1 MTAAGYAGY
10 RNVIAKTI
18 EKKEDILL
26 MLFEGALSSVRI
38 AQRGIAANNPKL
50 KGENISRVLAIL
62 TELDCAL
69 DLEKGGDVARNLA
82 TLYDYMIKRLTHA
95 NIKNDPDALKEV
107 ERLLC
112 ELQEG
117 FKAAAK
123 TAAPPVYAPDAES
136 EAESGL
142 TGGLRIAV

>member
-26 MLFEGALSSVRI
+26 MLYEGALSAVRI
-38 AQRGIAANNPKL
+38 AKRGIKENNPKL

-69 DLEKGGDVARNLA
+69 DLEKGGDVAKNLA
-82 TLYDYMIKRLTHA
+82 ALYDYMIKRLTHA
-95 NIKNDPDALKEV
+95 NVKNDPDALEEV

-112 ELQEG
+112 ELHEG
-117 FKAAAK
+117 FKVAAK
-123 TAAPPVYAPDAES
+123 TAVPPVYAPGAES
-136 EAESGL
+136 AIS
-142 TGGLRIAV
+142 GGLRIAV

>member
-1 MTAAGYAGY
+1 MKAAGYAGY
-10 RNVIAKTI
+10 KNVIAKTI

-26 MLFEGALSSVRI
+26 MLYEGALSSVRI
-38 AQRGIAANNPKL
+38 AKKGIAENNPKL

-69 DLEKGGDVARNLA
+69 DLEKGGDLAKNLA
-82 TLYDYMIKRLTHA
+82 ALYDYMIKQLTHA
-95 NIKNDPDALKEV
+95 NIKNDPEALEEV

-117 FKAAAK
+117 FKVAAK

-136 EAESGL
+136 GV

>member
-26 MLFEGALSSVRI
+26 MLYEGALSAVRI
-38 AQRGIAANNPKL
+38 AKIGITEKNPRL

-62 TELDCAL
+62 TELHCAL
-69 DLEKGGDVARNLA
+69 DLEKGGDLAKNLA
-82 TLYDYMIKRLTHA
+82 ALYPYMIKRLTHA
-95 NIKNDPDALKEV
+95 NIKNDPEALEEV
-107 ERLLC
+107 DRLLG
-112 ELQEG
+112 ELHEG

-123 TAAPPVYAPDAES
+123 TSAAPIYNQRV
-136 EAESGL
+136 ESGM

>member
-1 MTAAGYAGY
+1 MTAAGYASY
-10 RNVIAKTI
+10 KNVMAHTI

-26 MLFEGALSSVRI
+26 MLYEGALGAVRI
-38 AQRGIAANNPKL
+38 ARRGIAEKNPKL

-69 DLEKGGDVARNLA
+69 DLEKGGDLAENLA
-82 TLYDYMIKRLTHA
+82 ALYDYMIKRLTHA
-95 NIKNDPDALKEV
+95 NIKNDPEALEEV

-112 ELQEG
+112 DLQEG
-117 FKAAAK
+117 FKGAVKKSAR
-123 TAAPPVYAPDAES
+123 PVYTPGAES
-136 EAESGL
+136 EP